1 MFSILRADK
10 GNNPVVKELPAAAGT
25 YKVGEVAVLTGGYI
39 TRVSGTTK
47 PTYVTAAAGTY
58 ASGDA
63 IAVNPIYDDMEF
75 ETTLSVDG
83 SLAVGSKVTISA
95 TFDSIT
101 STTTSG
107 VAQIIETT
115 GSTSGDKAIV
125 KFV

>member
-25 YKVGEVAVLTGGYI
+25 YTVGEAAVLSSGYI
-39 TRVSGTTK
+39 TPVSGTTK
-47 PTYVTAAAGTY
+47 PTYVTAGAGTL
-58 ASGDA
+58 ASGDI

-75 ETTLSVDG
+75 ETEL
-83 SLAVGSKVTISA
+83 VGTGALTVGDKVTISS

-101 STTTSG
+101 TTTTSG
-107 VAQIIETT
+107 VATIVDLAGTAS
-115 GSTSGDKAIV
+115 GSLAVV